1 MNRLLLL
8 QVFEISLALPILFFL
23 ILINYFFVSIL
34 SHFMVCYF
42 GSFYDVE
49 GHVESKLITI
59 SFQSHFSLY
68 IHDLLTS
75 HNFQVLA
82 PFQGL
87 SIQFLPIQELFIQL
101 ISL

>member
-23 ILINYFFVSIL
+23 ILINYSFVSIL

-42 GSFYDVE
+42 YSFYDVE
-49 GHVESKLITI
+49 GHVESKLIII

-75 HNFQVLA
+75 HNFQVLT
-82 PFQGL
+82 PFQGI